1 MSTRK
6 QQLKL
11 EIPSK
16 AKEIHRVEE
25 KLEKFCQEHGMNKN
39 QIVNCAI
46 AVTEVVNNAIR
57 HGNKQDPSKKVFI
70 QFSISGNNITIR
82 ITDQGKGF
90 DPENLD
96 DPLHP
101 DNLLKESGRGIFI
114 IKQLM
119 DDVRFEF
126 KKTGTTIILSKTL
139 THE

>member
-1 MSTRK
+1 MSSRK

-11 EIPSK
+11 EIPSDV
-16 AKEIHRVEE
+16 KEIHRVEE
-25 KLEKFCQEHGMNKN
+25 KLEAFCRQQGMNKN

-46 AVTEVVNNAIR
+46 AVTEAVNNAIR

-82 ITDQGKGF
+82 ITDQGNGF

-101 DNLLKESGRGIFI
+101 NNLLKENGRGIFI
-114 IKQLM
+114 VKQLM

-126 KKTGTTIILSKTL
+126 NKTGTTIILSKTL
-139 THE
+139 TRE